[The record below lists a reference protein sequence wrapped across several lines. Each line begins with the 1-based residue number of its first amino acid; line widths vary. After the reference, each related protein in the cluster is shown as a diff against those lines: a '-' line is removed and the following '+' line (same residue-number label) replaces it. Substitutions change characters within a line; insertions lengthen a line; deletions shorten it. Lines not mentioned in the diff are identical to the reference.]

1 MHIADGI
8 VSGPVLATGFGITAV
23 LAAATMR
30 NVDLEEIPK
39 ISVVTA
45 IFFVA
50 NFIHIP
56 FVVASI
62 HLILNGLAGV
72 ILGKRA
78 FMAIMLGVIL
88 QAFFGFGGV
97 SVIGVNSVML
107 GGGALFA
114 YGIWYC
120 RRFVSIP
127 NREVIFGAL
136 AGGLGI
142 FFSGCVLALALVTT
156 GDAFIT
162 AAELVLGYHV
172 VLMVLE
178 GIVTGACVGFLLK
191 TRPNLLSGQVETAT
205 GKA

>member
-1 MHIADGI
+1 
-8 VSGPVLATGFGITAV
+8 VLTAGFAAMAV
-23 LAAATMR
+23 LAAATSR

-45 IFFVA
+45 VFFVA

-78 FMAIMLGVIL
+78 FMAIMLGVVL
-88 QAFFGFGGV
+88 QSFFGFGGV

-107 GGGALFA
+107 GGGALLAYAVWQARHLVSFA
-114 YGIWYC
+114 
-120 RRFVSIP
+120 
-127 NREVIFGAL
+127 NRAVVFGFL
-136 AGGLGI
+136 AGALGI

-156 GDAFIT
+156 GEAFMAT
-162 AAELVLGYHV
+162 AQLVLGYHV

-178 GIVTGACVGFLLK
+178 GIVTGACVGFLMK
-191 TRPNLLSGQVETAT
+191 TKPDLLAGQRRAVAT
-205 GKA
+205 G

>member
-8 VSGPVLATGFGITAV
+8 VSGPVIATGFGVTA
-23 LAAATMR
+23 LIAAATMR

-45 IFFVA
+45 VFFVA

-56 FVVASI
+56 LVVASI

-78 FMAIMLGVIL
+78 FMAIMLGVVL

-107 GGGALFA
+107 GGGALLA
-114 YGIWYC
+114 YGVWQC
-120 RRFVSIP
+120 RHFVSIP
-127 NREVIFGAL
+127 NKEVIFGAL
-136 AGGLGI
+136 AGAMGI
-142 FFSGCVLALALVTT
+142 FFSGCILALALVTT
-156 GDAFIT
+156 GEAFIT
-162 AAELVLGYHV
+162 AAQLVLGYHV
-172 VLMVLE
+172 VLMIIE
-178 GIVTGACVGFLLK
+178 GAVTGACVGFLLK
-191 TRPNLLSGQVETAT
+191 TKPDLLSCQRID
-205 GKA
+205 KAE

>member
-8 VSGPVLATGFGITAV
+8 VSGPVIAAGFGVTAV

-45 IFFVA
+45 VFFVA

-56 FVVASI
+56 LVVASI

-78 FMAIMLGVIL
+78 FMAIMLGVLL

-114 YGIWYC
+114 YGVWQC
-120 RRFVSIP
+120 QNFVSIP
-127 NREVIFGAL
+127 NKEVIFGAL
-136 AGGLGI
+136 AGAMGI
-142 FFSGCVLALALVTT
+142 FFSGCILALALVTT

-162 AAELVLGYHV
+162 TAKLVLGWHV
-172 VLMVLE
+172 VLMIIE
-178 GIVTGACVGFLLK
+178 GAVTGACVAFLLK
-191 TRPNLLSGQVETAT
+191 AKPDLLSGQRSN
-205 GKA
+205 KAG